1 MRRLLALSLLLSL
14 SGCASSTAKYM
25 QSKEGYRVTRGFV
38 IHLENLQNPKRENL
52 KDGVA
57 YEVTTPGA
65 SLTMEFDRHRRQ
77 TYELRPG
84 DIFIQSRPY
93 SYYLQRASR

>member
-1 MRRLLALSLLLSL
+1 MHRPGAIVLLILLA
-14 SGCASSTAKYM
+14 GCSSTTAKYL
-25 QSKEGYRVTRGFV
+25 QSKTGYRVTRGFV

-65 SLTMEFDRHRRQ
+65 SLTMEFSRRRRQ
-77 TYELRPG
+77 TFELRPG
-84 DIFIQSRPY
+84 DIFVQSRPY
-93 SYYLQRASR
+93 SYYLQSPGR

>member
-1 MRRLLALSLLLSL
+1 MQRCGIALFVILLA
-14 SGCASSTAKYM
+14 GCASSTAKYL

-38 IHLENLQNPKRENL
+38 IHLENLQSPKRENL

-65 SLTMEFDRHRRQ
+65 SLIMEFDRHRRQ

-93 SYYLQRASR
+93 SYLLQSTSR